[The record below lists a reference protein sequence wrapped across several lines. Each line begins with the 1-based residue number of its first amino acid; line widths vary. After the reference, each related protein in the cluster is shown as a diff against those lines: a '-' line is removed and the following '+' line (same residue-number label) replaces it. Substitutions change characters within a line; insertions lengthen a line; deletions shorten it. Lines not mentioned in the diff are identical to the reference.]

1 MKELKQW
8 LINHINNFSKEYYN
22 ESTYIWSKGYKKAC
36 IEILEIINKIESKSG
51 KGEK

>member
-8 LINHINNFSKEYYN
+8 LINHINNFSKDHYN

-36 IEILEIINKIESKSG
+36 IEILEIINKIESK
-51 KGEK
+51 KENK